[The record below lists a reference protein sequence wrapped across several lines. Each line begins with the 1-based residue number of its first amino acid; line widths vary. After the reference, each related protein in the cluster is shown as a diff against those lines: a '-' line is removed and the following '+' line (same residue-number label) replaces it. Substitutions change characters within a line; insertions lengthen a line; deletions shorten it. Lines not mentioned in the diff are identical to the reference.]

1 MQSELRSNLHELM
14 GILTEKWKNIWE
26 KRAAI
31 NELAQLDP
39 SEVTRIAEDLGI
51 STSDLRFLAASGSG
65 TTHLLEHRLQTLGVD
80 ATGVEPAVMR
90 DLQLLCARCNS
101 KQHCAH
107 ELEDKPVA
115 ARWPKYCPNEQ
126 TIGAI
131 KTGLWN

>member
-1 MQSELRSNLHELM
+1 MQSELRSNLQDLM
-14 GILTEKWKNIWE
+14 GLLTGKWKNIWE

-31 NELAQLDP
+31 NELAKLDP

-65 TTHLLEHRLQTLGVD
+65 TTHLLEHRLQALGVD

-131 KTGLWN
+131 KAGLWN